1 MAVWHAGIEEL
12 RNQVIGE
19 RKCTRCR
26 SILDPPAS
34 DKLDKVG
41 RSSNGKTAAS
51 GAAYRGSNPCL
62 PATSARKPMRFYTAL
77 LLVAPLVGRAQ
88 APAPPAEV
96 DQALRA
102 QATAF
107 LKYQM
112 EGNFRKAYELV
123 AEDSQ
128 DYYLGAAK
136 EKSASLDLQKVEYSE
151 NFTKAVV
158 SSASKQVLI
167 LDGHSVEIPSGRT
180 DRWKLENG
188 QWKWYHDASKDV
200 MVTVVG
206 AIPVDSAGTSPPPQ
220 LPKDL
225 SPDAVAKASQRIPP
239 PSASITRTSVPFT
252 VGKEATEEVVF
263 HNNAPGSVRIEA
275 DLIADYTGF
284 VVQPKSFLL
293 QPREEAVFKVTY
305 HPSDKGVFGAKL
317 RLTIQP
323 FETEYLIPLILSKE
337 SAPGKP

>member
-1 MAVWHAGIEEL
+1 
-12 RNQVIGE
+12 
-19 RKCTRCR
+19 
-26 SILDPPAS
+26 
-34 DKLDKVG
+34 
-41 RSSNGKTAAS
+41 
-51 GAAYRGSNPCL
+51 
-62 PATSARKPMRFYTAL
+62 MRFSTVL
-77 LLVAPLVGRAQ
+77 LLVAPMLAFAQ
-88 APAPPAEV
+88 APAPPADV

-128 DYYLGAAK
+128 DYYLGANK
-136 EKSASLDLQKVEYSE
+136 EKSASLDLQKIEYSD

-158 SSASKQVLI
+158 TSASKQVLI
-167 LDGHSVEIPSGRT
+167 MEGRSIEIPSGRT
-180 DRWKLENG
+180 DRWRVENG

-200 MVTVVG
+200 MPTLVG
-206 AIPVDSAGTSPPPQ
+206 AMPVGSAGTSTTPPQ

-225 SPDAVAKASQRIPP
+225 SPDAVAKAVQNIPP
-239 PSASITRTSVPFT
+239 PSATISRNSVSFT

-263 HNNAPGSVRIEA
+263 HNNAPGPVRVEA
-275 DLIADYTGF
+275 DLIADYPGF

-293 QPREEAVFKVTY
+293 QPRNETTFKVTY
-305 HPSDKGVFGAKL
+305 RPTDKGIFNAKL

-337 SAPGKP
+337 SGKP

>member
-1 MAVWHAGIEEL
+1 
-12 RNQVIGE
+12 
-19 RKCTRCR
+19 
-26 SILDPPAS
+26 
-34 DKLDKVG
+34 
-41 RSSNGKTAAS
+41 
-51 GAAYRGSNPCL
+51 
-62 PATSARKPMRFYTAL
+62 MRFYTAL
-77 LLVAPLVGRAQ
+77 LLLTPILSFAQ

-112 EGNFRKAYELV
+112 EGNYRKAYELV

-128 DYYLGAAK
+128 DYYLGSAK
-136 EKSASLDLQKVEYSE
+136 DKSASPDLQKVEYSD

-167 LDGHSVEIPSGRT
+167 MQGRSIEIPSGRT

-200 MVTVVG
+200 VPTIVG
-206 AIPVDSAGTSPPPQ
+206 PMPVGSAGSSATPPQ

-225 SPDAVAKASQRIPP
+225 SPEAVARASKSIPP
-239 PSASITRTSVPFT
+239 PSATINRKSLPFT
-252 VGKEATEEVVF
+252 VGKETTEEVVF
-263 HNNAPGSVRIEA
+263 HNNSPGSVRVEA
-275 DLIADYTGF
+275 DLIADYPGF
-284 VVQPKSFLL
+284 VVQPKAFGLKP
-293 QPREEAVFKVTY
+293 QEEVTFKVTY
-305 HPSDKGVFGAKL
+305 HPSNKGVFHANL

-323 FETEYLIPLILSKE
+323 FDSEVLIPLILSKE
-337 SAPGKP
+337 SAPDKP

>member
-1 MAVWHAGIEEL
+1 
-12 RNQVIGE
+12 
-19 RKCTRCR
+19 
-26 SILDPPAS
+26 
-34 DKLDKVG
+34 
-41 RSSNGKTAAS
+41 
-51 GAAYRGSNPCL
+51 
-62 PATSARKPMRFYTAL
+62 MRLHTVL
-77 LLVAPLVGRAQ
+77 LLVAPTLGFAQ
-88 APAPPAEV
+88 APPAAPPAEV

-128 DYYLGAAK
+128 DYYLGAVK
-136 EKSASLDLQKVEYSE
+136 EKSASLELQRIEYSD

-158 SSASKQVLI
+158 NSASKQVLI
-167 LDGHSVEIPSGRT
+167 LDGHSIEIPSGRT

-200 MVTVVG
+200 VTTVVG
-206 AIPVDSAGTSPPPQ
+206 TMPVDPAGASPTPPQ

-225 SPDAVAKASQRIPP
+225 SPDAVAKASQSIQP
-239 PSASITRTSVPFT
+239 PSASISRNSLPFT
-252 VGKEATEEVVF
+252 VGKETTEEVVF
-263 HNNAPGSVRIEA
+263 HNNAAGPVRVEA

-293 QPREEAVFKVTY
+293 KPREETIFKVTY
-305 HPSDKGVFGAKL
+305 HPSDKGVFQAKL

-323 FETEYLIPLILSKE
+323 FETEYLIPLLLSKE
-337 SAPGKP
+337 STADKR